1 MAKTSSGIYIHIP
14 FCTIKCFY
22 CDYFSTAGY
31 DEDRLPLFFN
41 SLSKEI
47 EFYKDIAD
55 NFIFDTIFIG
65 GGTPSIINPKYIE
78 NIFNVL
84 SINFD
89 LSHATEITL
98 EINPGEVALENLK
111 TLKNIGVNRLSVGV
125 QSFNNKILHFLTRN
139 HKKRDIFRTIENAR
153 KSGFENINCDMIYNI
168 PNQNQST
175 WKKDLTALID
185 LDIEHISCY
194 SLVVERETELY
205 QLVKS
210 KDIKMPDNDN
220 SCYLYKSAQEI
231 LGKKGFFQYEVTSW
245 SKRNFECKHNYHYWN
260 IDPCISFGP
269 SAHGFYNGK
278 RYWNVK
284 NIDKYIDFISNER
297 SPVESSER
305 LSDKDIANELLG
317 FGIRTIEGL
326 NLTKIP
332 ESKKND
338 VYFSIQNNLKKW
350 GNFLIYCDQQLK
362 LTKNG
367 FLFADAIAV
376 DLMI

>member
-1 MAKTSSGIYIHIP
+1 MTKTSSGIYIHVP
-14 FCTIKCFY
+14 FCAKKCFY
-22 CDYFSTAGY
+22 CDYYTVVNY
-31 DEDRLPLFFN
+31 DEDRLSLFFN

-47 EFYKDIAD
+47 ESYKDIAD
-55 NFIFDTIFIG
+55 SFTFDTIFIG
-65 GGTPSIINPKYIE
+65 GGTPSIINPKYID
-78 NIFNVL
+78 NIFNAL
-84 SINFD
+84 SINLG

-98 EINPGEVALENLK
+98 EINPGEAALENLK
-111 TLKNIGVNRLSVGV
+111 ALKSIGVNRLSVGV

-139 HKKRDIFRTIENAR
+139 HRKSDIFKTIENAR
-153 KSGFENINCDMIYNI
+153 KSGFENINCDIIYNI
-168 PNQNQST
+168 PNQTQST
-175 WKKDLTALID
+175 WRENLIALID

-194 SLVVERETELY
+194 SLVVEQETELY

-210 KDIKMPDNDN
+210 EDIKMPDNDN
-220 SCYLYKSAQEI
+220 SYYLYKSAQEI

-269 SAHGFYNGK
+269 SAHGFYEGK

-297 SPVESSER
+297 SPVEFSEK
-305 LSDKDIANELLG
+305 LSDRDIANELLG

-326 NLTKIP
+326 DLTKIP

-350 GNFLIYCDQQLK
+350 GNFLIYSDKKLK
-362 LTKNG
+362 LAKNG

>member
-1 MAKTSSGIYIHIP
+1 MSKTSSGIYIHIP

-22 CDYFSTAGY
+22 CDYFSNASY
-31 DEDRLPLFFN
+31 AEDRLPLFFN

-47 EFYKDIAD
+47 ESYKDIAD

-78 NIFNVL
+78 NIFNTL

-89 LSHATEITL
+89 LSHLTEITL
-98 EINPGEVALENLK
+98 EINPGEAALENLK
-111 TLKNIGVNRLSVGV
+111 ALKNIGVNRLSVGV
-125 QSFNNKILHFLTRN
+125 QSFNNKILHFLTRK
-139 HKKRDIFRTIENAR
+139 HKRRDIFQTIENAR
-153 KSGFENINCDMIYNI
+153 KSGFENISCDMIYNI
-168 PNQNQST
+168 PNQTQST
-175 WKKDLTALID
+175 WKKDLRALID

-194 SLVVERETELY
+194 SLVVEQETELY

-220 SCYLYKSAQEI
+220 SYYLYKSAQEI

-245 SKRNFECKHNYHYWN
+245 SKKNFECKHNYHYWN

-269 SAHGFYNGK
+269 SAHGFYEGK

-284 NIDKYIDFISNER
+284 NIDKYIDLISNER
-297 SPVESSER
+297 FPVESSEK

-317 FGIRTIEGL
+317 FGIRTINGL
-326 NLTKIP
+326 DFRKIP
-332 ESKKND
+332 ESKKMMC
-338 VYFSIQNNLKKW
+338 I
-350 GNFLIYCDQQLK
+350 
-362 LTKNG
+362 
-367 FLFADAIAV
+367 FLFKTI
-376 DLMI
+376 